1 VIKKVE
7 NTMQRVDQN
16 KEPEPSEAGHHRK
29 ALIIGGGVAGI
40 RAALDVARAGFT
52 VVLVENKPAIGG
64 HMAQLAQVFPKM
76 ELGSDILIPLMNE
89 VGHHPNIKLL
99 TLSEV
104 TGIEGCLGNF
114 HISIKKNPRRVNPD
128 KCDLCNERGG
138 AQCIEVCPITVP
150 SEFDEGLILR
160 KAIYIPFPQA
170 VPNTYTIDGDVCITC
185 GKCAQPDVCAS
196 RAVNLADEEEIIEE
210 DVGVVIVATGYELC
224 SRESLGKSGVNECP
238 DVITSLQFERLL
250 SPSGPTAGEP
260 KRLSDKKVPERIAF
274 IHCAGS
280 LCSQMSRAYLAKQ
293 AILFKKL
300 VPHGEV
306 YFLHGDV
313 DTKGMNYEYLMKK
326 AQEEAKVNYIQTEVS
341 RIYEQDGKVK
351 ILGVKSQRG
360 ESTEIEVDM
369 AVVALPMMSSL
380 EVDEHGF
387 PREMIPK
394 LRLVESATPGILL
407 VGSTRTPMDVQST
420 VAQAGEAASK
430 VLEILT
436 QMKHTRKE

>member
-1 VIKKVE
+1 
-7 NTMQRVDQN
+7 MQRVDQD

-64 HMAQLAQVFPKM
+64 HMTQLAQIFPKM

-89 VGHHPNIKLL
+89 VNHHPSIKLL

-104 TGIEGCLGNF
+104 TGIEGSLGNF
-114 HISIKKNPRRVNPD
+114 HISIKKNPRRVDPD
-128 KCDLCNERGG
+128 KCDLCNGRGG
-138 AQCIEVCPITVP
+138 AQCVEVCPITVP
-150 SEFDEGLILR
+150 SEFDEGLVLR

-170 VPNTYTIDGDVCITC
+170 VPDTYTIDGDVCIAC
-185 GKCAQPDVCAS
+185 GKCAQPDICAP

-210 DVGVVIVATGYELC
+210 NVGVVIVATGYELS

-280 LCSQMSRAYLAKQ
+280 LCSQVSRAYLAKQ
-293 AILFKKL
+293 AILFKRL

-306 YFLHGDV
+306 YFLQCDV
-313 DTKGMNYEYLMKK
+313 DTKGMNYEYLMRK
-326 AQEEAKVNYIQTEVS
+326 AQEEAKVKCVQTEVS
-341 RIYEQDGKVK
+341 KIYEQDGKVK
-351 ILGVKSQRG
+351 ILGLKSQRS
-360 ESTEIEVDM
+360 ENTEIEVDM
-369 AVVALPMMSSL
+369 AVVALPMISSL
-380 EVDEHGF
+380 EVDEHRF
-387 PREMIPK
+387 PHEVIPK
-394 LRLVESATPGILL
+394 LRLVESATPGILP
-407 VGSTRTPMDVQST
+407 VGSARAPMDVQST

-436 QMKHTRKE
+436 QMKHARKE